1 MPLPYR
7 RAAVGSTNPAKIEAV
22 RLALARLAPG
32 CAVKAVDVASGMGAQ
47 PVGDQATREGA
58 RNRARAALAATDA
71 DVAFGLEGGV
81 IHEPPVVWL
90 VSWVSAVARDGGEGD
105 ASGLRMRLPRSV
117 AQRLADGDELGTV
130 IDDLFAVQASKQHAG
145 AVGLL
150 TEGFVSRTDA
160 FADLIAMA
168 CAPLLRPDL
177 F

>member
-1 MPLPYR
+1 MPLGYR

-22 RLALARLAPG
+22 RLVLARLAPG
-32 CAVKAVDVASGMGAQ
+32 CALEALDVPSGVGAQ

-58 RNRARAALAATDA
+58 RNRARAALAATGA

-81 IHEPPVVWL
+81 IHEPPLVWL
-90 VSWVSAVARDGGEGD
+90 VSWVAAVASDGRHGD
-105 ASGLRMRLPRSV
+105 ASGLRMPLPRTV
-117 AQRLADGDELGTV
+117 ADRLAAGDELGTV
-130 IDDLFAVQASKQHAG
+130 IDDLFAVRASKKHTG

-160 FADLIAMA
+160 FADLVAMA

-177 F
+177 Y